1 MKRQKIGK
9 VPLVTQLE
17 PLEGGYACLAMI
29 LAYHRKLVSLGQIK
43 ADCGSIKKVPDL
55 DSISQMAVFYGLEAE
70 RKAVSFSELCSEDA
84 FPCIVTWDR
93 YRYVVIA
100 GVSRSGKYIV
110 NDLNQMLEEYYQAII
125 SDPKYAKNAS
135 KIQKA
140 DIWDED
146 CDGNIVMKFKQK
158 AVIKSIKGT
167 HEVKIPIFDS
177 KGKPLSDIKLGGG
190 SQIKLCFSAA
200 PYYVPSTRMCG
211 LSLRPVAVQ
220 VIELKEWAEGGT
232 MQAYGFESEDGYEGA
247 EATEDDD
254 PPFEDFHN
262 DPIPDLSD
270 DDPRTGANQF

>member
-1 MKRQKIGK
+1 MQAVKAPRYTTPLGVAQYPWLVEPDTKFNPDGDYK
-9 VPLVTQLE
+9 VNMLFAKWTP
-17 PLEGGYACLAMI
+17 
-29 LAYHRKLVSLGQIK
+29 
-43 ADCGSIKKVPDL
+43 
-55 DSISQMAVFYGLEAE
+55 
-70 RKAVSFSELCSEDA
+70 EL
-84 FPCIVTWDR
+84 
-93 YRYVVIA
+93 
-100 GVSRSGKYIV
+100 KYIV

-125 SDPKYAKNAS
+125 TDPKYAKNAS

-140 DIWDED
+140 DIWEED

-158 AVIKSIKGT
+158 AIIKSIKGT

-232 MQAYGFESEDGYEGA
+232 MEAYGFKDEDGYEGA
-247 EATEDDD
+247 GAAEDED
-254 PPFEDFHN
+254 PPFEDFTN
-262 DPIPDLSD
+262 DPVPDLTDD

>member
-1 MKRQKIGK
+1 MQAVKAPRYTTPLGVAQYPWLVEPDTKFNPDGDYK
-9 VPLVTQLE
+9 VNMLFAKWTP
-17 PLEGGYACLAMI
+17 
-29 LAYHRKLVSLGQIK
+29 
-43 ADCGSIKKVPDL
+43 
-55 DSISQMAVFYGLEAE
+55 
-70 RKAVSFSELCSEDA
+70 EL
-84 FPCIVTWDR
+84 
-93 YRYVVIA
+93 
-100 GVSRSGKYIV
+100 KYIV
-110 NDLNQMLEEYYQAII
+110 NDLNQMLEEYYQGII
-125 SDPKYAKNAS
+125 TDPKYAKNAS

-140 DIWDED
+140 DIWEED

-158 AVIKSIKGT
+158 AIIKSIKGT

-232 MQAYGFESEDGYEGA
+232 MQAYGFKDEDGYEGA
-247 EATEDDD
+247 EAAEDED
-254 PPFEDFHN
+254 PPFETFTN
-262 DPIPDLSD
+262 DLVPDLAD

>member
-1 MKRQKIGK
+1 MQAVKAPRYTTPLGVAQYPWLVEPDTKFNPDGDYK
-9 VPLVTQLE
+9 VNML
-17 PLEGGYACLAMI
+17 
-29 LAYHRKLVSLGQIK
+29 
-43 ADCGSIKKVPDL
+43 
-55 DSISQMAVFYGLEAE
+55 FAE
-70 RKAVSFSELCSEDA
+70 WTPEL
-84 FPCIVTWDR
+84 
-93 YRYVVIA
+93 
-100 GVSRSGKYIV
+100 KYIV
-110 NDLNQMLEEYYQAII
+110 NDLKQMLEEYYQAII

-140 DIWDED
+140 DIWVED
-146 CDGNIVMKFKQK
+146 SDGNIVMKFKQK

-190 SQIKLCFSAA
+190 SQIKLCFTAA
-200 PYYVPSTRMCG
+200 PYYAPSIRMCG

-232 MQAYGFESEDGYEGA
+232 MQAYGFEVA
-247 EATEDDD
+247 EEEED

-262 DPIPDLSD
+262 DPVPDLTD

>member
-1 MKRQKIGK
+1 MQAVKAPRYTTPLGAAQYPWLVEPDTKFNPDGDYK
-9 VPLVTQLE
+9 VNMLFAKWTP
-17 PLEGGYACLAMI
+17 
-29 LAYHRKLVSLGQIK
+29 
-43 ADCGSIKKVPDL
+43 
-55 DSISQMAVFYGLEAE
+55 
-70 RKAVSFSELCSEDA
+70 EL
-84 FPCIVTWDR
+84 
-93 YRYVVIA
+93 
-100 GVSRSGKYIV
+100 KYIV

-125 SDPKYAKNAS
+125 TDPKYAKNAS

-140 DIWDED
+140 DVWEED

-158 AVIKSIKGT
+158 AIIKSIKGT

-232 MQAYGFESEDGYEGA
+232 MQSYGFKDEDGYEGEEVA
-247 EATEDDD
+247 EDED
-254 PPFEDFHN
+254 PPFEDFTN
-262 DPIPDLSD
+262 DPVPDLTD

>member
-1 MKRQKIGK
+1 MQAVKAPRYTTPLGVAQYPWLVEPDTKFNPDGDYK
-9 VPLVTQLE
+9 VNMLFAKWTP
-17 PLEGGYACLAMI
+17 
-29 LAYHRKLVSLGQIK
+29 
-43 ADCGSIKKVPDL
+43 
-55 DSISQMAVFYGLEAE
+55 
-70 RKAVSFSELCSEDA
+70 EL
-84 FPCIVTWDR
+84 
-93 YRYVVIA
+93 
-100 GVSRSGKYIV
+100 KYIV

-125 SDPKYAKNAS
+125 TDPKYAKNAS

-140 DIWDED
+140 DIWEED

-158 AVIKSIKGT
+158 AIIKSIKGT

-232 MQAYGFESEDGYEGA
+232 MQAYGFKDEDGYEG
-247 EATEDDD
+247 EAKDEDED
-254 PPFEDFHN
+254 PPFEDFTN
-262 DPIPDLSD
+262 DPVPDLTD